1 VQGTVWYW
9 YSRNVVT
16 GRDAVRGPA
25 DGSHGEL
32 LGELPSRD
40 RGRQSRRLRGR
51 KYCFGICNLKFGFCN
66 ATCWA
71 SVGRKVFLVSKVSIL
86 SFMVILL
93 IVNVVYGIL
102 LCKFVICY
110 FTQLVTCSGRGLIM
124 GPSRKAGVC

>member
-9 YSRNVVT
+9 YSRKIVT

-32 LGELPSRD
+32 LGELPSRG

-66 ATCWA
+66 TTCWA
-71 SVGRKVFLVSKVSIL
+71 SVGRKVFLASKASIF
-86 SFMVILL
+86 SFIVILL

-102 LCKFVICY
+102 LFKIVYMLFYATGYV
-110 FTQLVTCSGRGLIM
+110 
-124 GPSRKAGVC
+124 